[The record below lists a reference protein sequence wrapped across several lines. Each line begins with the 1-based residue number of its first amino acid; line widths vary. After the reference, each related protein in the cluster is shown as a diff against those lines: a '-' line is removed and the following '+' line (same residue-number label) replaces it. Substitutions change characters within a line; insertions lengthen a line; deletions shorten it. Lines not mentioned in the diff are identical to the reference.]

1 MRLFYKMSIT
11 GTFVYTFDCSNS
23 NYANNSLTHLPFVT
37 TDGLFVID
45 TSSCSINSNTATV
58 SVNYTFI
65 DNSNNNTGDGLCFFD
80 NSVNTAYYNNSNI
93 SNLQIVAFSNVP
105 LSRSGNQFNNV
116 NKLTSIPNDK
126 PTILS
131 STSLN
136 NVFSDCIHL
145 ENITDVSGW
154 TMTNVYSTSSIFKNC
169 TSITS
174 LNLTAWNISNTT
186 DMSSMFSGCTSL
198 TSLNLSGWSLT
209 NATDLT
215 DMFSGC
221 TSLTSLNISSWTGLS
236 NVMYMTGMFNN
247 CSSLTTISG
256 ITGWNVSS
264 VTSMDSMFNG
274 CTALTNIGN
283 ISSWNVSNVTTMMYM
298 FNNCSNLT
306 FIGNVQTNWNVVN
319 VSDRLYFANNSGL
332 TGTNIPSWSSSGSN
346 NPNVLSS
353 PAGFSV
359 SSISTTSATISFTP
373 PAGASNDTTYAVT
386 IGGST
391 YTASYP
397 DTTITITGLTRNTEY
412 SMTMTSINTYGTSA
426 SSNAFIFTTLLPAP
440 TIGSASAIKTTFAN
454 LAFTAPS
461 GANSGTSYAAISGGS
476 TYGTANYPATT
487 INLSYLTSN
496 TSYTFKVIA
505 INAGGNSA
513 DSGTVTF
520 RTTTASILNAPSSIT
535 ASTIGSTT
543 AILSFTQPTNA
554 DNETTYTATSGGI
567 TYGTASYPDTSI
579 SLYGL
584 STSTSYAFTVTSTN
598 AAGTSSASQTISFA
612 TKLDPPTIGEVNTI
626 SATTA
631 AIPFTGPAGATT
643 GTTYTAKSG
652 GITYGTASYPAFN
665 MQLSGMS
672 ANTTYTMSITATNAN
687 GTSEPSG
694 SVTFTTTT
702 SSSIIIN
709 SICFPAKTP
718 IVTDQGIVDI
728 DTLDKEI
735 HTIRNKKIVAITK
748 TITNK
753 KYLICMEKDCIGKN
767 IPSKRTMITS
777 EHKVLYKGKMVEAK
791 YLTKVDGI
799 YKVKYHGEIL
809 YNVLMET
816 HEKMITNNLIV
827 ETLHPENIVA
837 ELYRYYTNPT
847 AEDQMNYI
855 KIQEN
860 YLKNMLE
867 LKRKIQR
874 K

>member
-1 MRLFYKMSIT
+1 MSIT
-11 GTFVYTFDCSNS
+11 GTFVYSFDCSNS
-23 NYANNSLTHLPFVT
+23 SYANSSLTHLPFVT

-45 TSSCSINSNTATV
+45 TSSCSISSNTATV
-58 SVNYTFI
+58 SVTYTFI
-65 DNSNNNTGDGLCFFD
+65 DNSNNNTGDGLCFYD

-105 LSRSGNQFNNV
+105 LSRSGNQFYNV
-116 NKLTSIPNDK
+116 NKLTSIPSDK

-131 STSLN
+131 STYLN
-136 NVFSDCIHL
+136 NAFSDCNNL
-145 ENITDVSGW
+145 ANITDISGW
-154 TMTNVYSTSSIFKNC
+154 TMTNVYSTSSMFKNC

-174 LNLTAWNISNTT
+174 LNLTAWNVSNAT
-186 DMSSMFSGCTSL
+186 DMSSMFSGCTAL
-198 TSLNLSGWSLT
+198 TDLNLSGWSLLH
-209 NATDLT
+209 ATDLSN
-215 DMFSGC
+215 MFSDC

-236 NVMYMTGMFNN
+236 NVMGMSGMFNN

-264 VTSMDSMFNG
+264 VTAMDSMFNG
-274 CTALTNIGN
+274 CSALTNIGN
-283 ISSWNVSNVTTMMYM
+283 ISSWNVSQVTTMIYM
-298 FNNCSNLT
+298 FNGCSNLT
-306 FIGNVQTNWNVVN
+306 SIGNVATNWNVAK

-332 TGTNIPSWSSSGSN
+332 TGNNIPRWSSSGSSG
-346 NPNVLSS
+346 PNVLSA
-353 PAGFSV
+353 PTGFSV

-373 PAGASNDTTYAVT
+373 PTGATNGTSYAVT

-391 YTASYP
+391 YTTSYP
-397 DTTITITGLTRNTEY
+397 NTTITITGLTRNTEY
-412 SMTMTSINTYGTSA
+412 SMTMTATNTYGTSA
-426 SSNAFIFTTLLPAP
+426 SSSAYIFTTLLPAP
-440 TIGSASAIKTTFAN
+440 TIRSASAIKTTFAN
-454 LAFTAPS
+454 ISFTEPS
-461 GANSGTSYAAISGGS
+461 GANSGTSYAAISGGT
-476 TYGTANYPATT
+476 TYGTANYRATS
-487 INLSYLTSN
+487 ISLSHLTSH

-520 RTTTASILNAPSSIT
+520 TTATASILNAPSSIT
-535 ASTIGSTT
+535 AGTIGSTT

-554 DNETTYTATSGGI
+554 DNETTYTAKSGGI

-579 SLYGL
+579 SLSGL
-584 STSTSYAFTVTSTN
+584 STSTNYAFNVTTTN
-598 AAGTSSASQTISFA
+598 AAGTSSSSQTLSFS
-612 TKLDPPTIGEVNTI
+612 TKLDPPIIGSVNTI

-631 AIPFTGPAGATT
+631 YIPFTAPTGATT

-665 MQLSGMS
+665 MALSGMT
-672 ANTTYTMSITATNAN
+672 ANTTYTMAITSTNAN

-694 SVTFTTTT
+694 SVTFTTTA

-709 SICFPAKTP
+709 NICFPAKTP
-718 IVTDQGIVDI
+718 IVTNQGIIDI
-728 DTLDKEI
+728 DKLDAEI

-748 TITNK
+748 TISHK
-753 KYLICMEKDCIGKN
+753 KYLICMEKDSIGKN
-767 IPSKRTMITS
+767 MPSKRTMISS

-791 YLTKVDGI
+791 CLTKVDGI

-816 HEKMITNNLIV
+816 HEKMVTNNLIV

-847 AEDQMNYI
+847 AEDQINYM
-855 KIQEN
+855 KIQEH
-860 YLKNMLE
+860 YLKNMME